1 MQAQTF
7 YSNGK
12 LLLTGEYLVIDG
24 ANAFAIPTQKG
35 QALTVKETEEGSQ
48 LIWKS
53 WTSDNQ
59 CWLDVHFSL
68 PDFSIEK
75 SSDQNKSKWLQ
86 KLLFS
91 VRELDPSFLTK
102 TNSIEV
108 KTNLDFPRD
117 WGLGSSSTL
126 INNVAQWAQV
136 DPFDLHFKVSNG
148 SGYDI
153 ACAKEDLPIV
163 YSIKHQIQT
172 INPIQLEKSFF
183 DQVFFVHLN
192 KKQNS
197 FEAVTSYNDI
207 KTEIELQECIESL
220 NQITNRFLESNTLQE
235 WEAAMNEHEYLISTI
250 LEQETIKEK
259 LFPMYPNS
267 IKSLGAWGGDFIM
280 ATGTIEDSSY
290 FTERGYKT
298 VSFFNEMLLKDTINR
313 Y

>member
-1 MQAQTF
+1 MQPQTF

-24 ANAFAIPTQKG
+24 ASALAIPTQKG
-35 QALTVKETEEGSQ
+35 QSLSVKETEEGSQ

-53 WTSDNQ
+53 WTYDNQ

-108 KTNLDFPRD
+108 ETNLDFPRN

-136 DPFDLHFKVSNG
+136 DPFSLHFKVSNG

-153 ACAKEDLPIV
+153 ACAKEDSPIV
-163 YSIKHQIQT
+163 YSTQHQIQT

-197 FEAVTSYNDI
+197 FDAVTSYNDI
-207 KTEIELQECIESL
+207 KTEIELQQCIESL
-220 NQITNRFLESNTLQE
+220 NQITNKFIQADTLQE
-235 WEAAMNEHEYLISTI
+235 WEAAMNEHEHLISNI

-280 ATGTIEDSSY
+280 ATGALNDMNYFIHKGYNTIIQW
-290 FTERGYKT
+290 
-298 VSFFNEMLLKDTINR
+298 KDMVL
-313 Y
+313 

>member
-1 MQAQTF
+1 MQLQTF

-24 ANAFAIPTQKG
+24 ADALAIPTQKG
-35 QALTVKETEEGSQ
+35 QKLTVKETEGGSQ

-53 WTSDNQ
+53 WTYESQ
-59 CWLDVHFSL
+59 CWLDVQFSL

-75 SSDQNKSKWLQ
+75 SSDEYKSKWLK
-86 KLLFS
+86 KLLIS
-91 VRELDPSFLTK
+91 VRELNPSFLAK

-108 KTNLDFPRD
+108 NTHLDFPRD

-126 INNVAQWAQV
+126 INNVAQWAQI

-153 ACAKEDLPIV
+153 ACAKKGSPIV
-163 YSIKHQIQT
+163 YSTQHQIQT
-172 INPIQLEKSFF
+172 INPIKLEKSFL

-197 FEAVTSYNDI
+197 FEAVSSYNEL
-207 KTEIELQECIESL
+207 KTEIELQDCIESL
-220 NQITNRFLESNTLQE
+220 NQITNQFIHSETIQE
-235 WEAAMNEHEYLISTI
+235 WEVAMDEHEHLISTI

-280 ATGTIEDSSY
+280 TTGALNDMNYFIHKGYNTIIQW
-290 FTERGYKT
+290 
-298 VSFFNEMLLKDTINR
+298 KDMAL
-313 Y
+313 

>member
-1 MQAQTF
+1 MQTQTF

-24 ANAFAIPTQKG
+24 ADALAIPTQKG
-35 QALTVKETEEGSQ
+35 QTLTVKETEGGSQ

-53 WTSDNQ
+53 WTYDNQ

-86 KLLFS
+86 TLLIS
-91 VRELDPSFLTK
+91 VRELDYSFLTK
-102 TNSIEV
+102 TNSIEI
-108 KTNLDFPRD
+108 KTNLDFPRN

-136 DPFDLHFKVSNG
+136 DPFELHFKVSNG

-153 ACAKEDLPIV
+153 ACANTNSPIL
-163 YSIKHQIQT
+163 YSTQNKTQT
-172 INPIQLEKSFF
+172 TTSVLLDKPFLN
-183 DQVFFVHLN
+183 QVFFVHLN

-197 FEAVTSYNDI
+197 FDAVTSYNDI
-207 KTEIELQECIESL
+207 KTEIELQDCIESL
-220 NQITNRFLESNTLQE
+220 NQITNKFIQADSLKD
-235 WEAAMNEHEYLISTI
+235 WEEAMNEHEHLLSTI

-280 ATGTIEDSSY
+280 ATGALNDMNYFIHKGYNTIIQW
-290 FTERGYKT
+290 
-298 VSFFNEMLLKDTINR
+298 KDMVL
-313 Y
+313 

>member
-1 MQAQTF
+1 MSVQSL

-24 ANAFAIPTQKG
+24 AKALAVPTQKG
-35 QALTVKETEEGSQ
+35 QALTVNEMGKGSQ

-53 WTSDNQ
+53 LTYDQ
-59 CWLDVHFSL
+59 KCWLEVNFSL

-75 SSDQNKSKWLQ
+75 SSDQNKSNWLQ
-86 KLLFS
+86 KLLIS
-91 VRELDPSFLTK
+91 VRELNPNFLTN

-108 KTNLDFPRD
+108 QTTLDFPRN

-126 INNVAQWAQV
+126 INNVAQWAQI
-136 DPFDLHFKVSNG
+136 DPFSLHFKISNG

-153 ACAKEDLPIV
+153 ACAKEDSPIV
-163 YSIKHQIQT
+163 YSTKHEIQT
-172 INPIQLEKSFF
+172 ITPIQLEKSFF

-197 FEAVTSYNDI
+197 FDAVTSYNDV
-207 KTEIELQECIESL
+207 KTGIEIQDCIESL
-220 NQITNRFLESNTLQE
+220 NQITNKFIQADSLKD
-235 WEAAMNEHEYLISTI
+235 WEQAMNEHEHLLSNV

-267 IKSLGAWGGDFIM
+267 IKSLGAWGGDFAM
-280 ATGTIEDSSY
+280 VTGTSSDINY
-290 FTERGYKT
+290 FILKGY
-298 VSFFNEMLLKDTINR
+298 DTIVPWKEMVLR
-313 Y
+313 